1 MVIENFIFMS
11 TIYRKYRPQKFFELV
26 GQNHIKITLQN
37 EIRMGKLAHA
47 FIFAGPR
54 GIGKTTTAR
63 ILAKTINCLNN
74 QEEPTE
80 PCDRCAVCQE
90 ITFGKSFDVI
100 EIDAASHTGVDN
112 VRENIITTAKISPA
126 HFKYRVFII
135 DEVHM
140 LSSAAFNALLK
151 ILEEPPRN
159 VIFILATTEIH
170 KVPATIISRCQ
181 RFDFKKVS
189 PKEIVSLLASIA
201 DKEKIKIDKKVLE
214 NIARISGGSIRDAE
228 SVLGQIL
235 TLGEEEVGLEEADLI
250 LPRSD
255 FNLILELL
263 KYLAK
268 KETSSAI
275 GFINRIVFEGINL
288 AQFANDLIEIL
299 RKILLAKIGGNLEQ
313 FSIELDE
320 SLEKEIIDLTK
331 ELNLESVMAM
341 IEIFSRRKPEIKSS
355 EIIQLPLE
363 LAVIEVV
370 EKIVKI

>member
-1 MVIENFIFMS
+1 MS
-11 TIYRKYRPQKFFELV
+11 TLYRKYRPQKFSELV

-63 ILAKTINCLNN
+63 LLAKTINCLNN
-74 QEEPTE
+74 KDEPTE
-80 PCDRCAVCQE
+80 PCNACFACQE
-90 ITFGKSFDVI
+90 ITNTIAFDVI

-126 HFKYRVFII
+126 RLKYRVFII

-140 LSSAAFNALLK
+140 LSGAAFNALLK
-151 ILEEPPRN
+151 ILEEPPPN
-159 VIFILATTEIH
+159 VVFILATTEIH

-181 RFDFKKVS
+181 RFDFKKIS
-189 PKEIVSLLASIA
+189 PKEIVVLLASIA
-201 DKEKIKIDKKVLE
+201 EKEKIKIDKKVLE

-235 TLGEEEVGLEEADLI
+235 ALGEREVGLEEADLI

-268 KETSSAI
+268 KEAPAAI
-275 GFINRIVFEGINL
+275 GFMNKIVFEGINL
-288 AQFANDLIEIL
+288 NQFTGDLIEIL
-299 RKILLAKIGGNLEQ
+299 RKTLLQKIGGNLEQ
-313 FSIELDE
+313 FTLQLDE
-320 SLEKEIIDLTK
+320 TLEKEIIDLNQT
-331 ELNLESVMAM
+331 LTLTDIIMM
-341 IEIFSRRKPEIKSS
+341 IEIFSRRKLEIKSS

-363 LAVIEVV
+363 LAVIEIT
-370 EKIVKI
+370 EKIGKT